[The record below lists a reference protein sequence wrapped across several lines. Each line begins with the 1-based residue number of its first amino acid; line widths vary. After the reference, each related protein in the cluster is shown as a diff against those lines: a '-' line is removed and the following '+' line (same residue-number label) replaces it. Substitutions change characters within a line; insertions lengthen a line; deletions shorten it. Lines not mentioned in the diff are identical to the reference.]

1 MNVTIVGV
9 GNAGCAMAYFIASR
23 GHQVNLLK
31 TSHNFDE
38 NFEKIQ
44 ETKSITAIID
54 GVAKTTSI
62 NIVSRDPHVAL
73 NNTELIIVV
82 VQSLYQESVAELVCP
97 NIPQSVKA
105 LVVLPGN
112 LGSLYFRKRL
122 SNTVLVGEGE
132 SMPYDARIVE
142 PGVVNICFI
151 NVRNAI
157 SFIPSVDSEKGL
169 KLINEIIPTYVAT
182 RNNIVESAM
191 HNPNLIVHT
200 VGTIMS
206 ANRIEYTNGEFWMYR
221 EAFTPSIWNL
231 IKALDEEKNT
241 IIEIYKGK
249 KSAYLEEAKWRNE
262 TDLSINAEEVF
273 RSYANNGGP
282 KGPFSVESRYL
293 VEDVSNGLVLL
304 YSLGVLAN
312 IETPITKSLI
322 SIASCLVQKNFFE
335 IGRTLEKLGI
345 TSKEQ
350 LLKLL

>member
-23 GHQVNLLK
+23 GHKVNLLK

-38 NFEKIQ
+38 NYEKIKD
-44 ETKSITAIID
+44 TKSITTIVD
-54 GVAKTTSI
+54 GIAKTAAI
-62 NIVSRDPHVAL
+62 NLVSRDPQDTL
-73 NNTELIIVV
+73 KDTEIIIVA
-82 VQSLYQESVAELVCP
+82 VQSLYQESVAEYICP
-97 NIPQSVKA
+97 YISETVKA
-105 LVVLPGN
+105 VIILPGN
-112 LGSLYFRKRL
+112 MGSLYFRKRL
-122 SNTVLVGEGE
+122 PNTILVGEGE

-142 PGVVNICFI
+142 PGVVKICFI

-157 SFIPSVDSEKGL
+157 SFIPSNDSENGL
-169 KLINEIIPTYVAT
+169 KLINEIIPTYIAS

-206 ANRIEYTNGEFWMYR
+206 ANRIEYTNGEFWMYK

-231 IKALDEEKNT
+231 IKALDKEKNT
-241 IIEIYKGK
+241 IIEIYNGK

-282 KGPFSVESRYL
+282 KGPFTVDSRYL

-304 YSLGVLAN
+304 YSLGELAN